1 VFPRRGAAAGEENV
15 ELVEGVLFEVVGEQI
30 ELEQCA
36 EDLLVLALDVVE
48 ELAHDRWR
56 KLALDAG
63 QLAMDPVE
71 LSLELVELRGRVD
84 GAVDPDL
91 VDDLFQSLVEGLKVV
106 CIGHGPFVEVLKDPA
121 EELVEGPQRSEAV
134 GQCGIPNA
142 QGMRLGSLHHLRIHR
157 LAVTYKAGG
166 TKMLGQTVVSRE
178 EIESMID
185 RLASELEADLE
196 GKAPVFIGVLK
207 GCVFFLTDLTR
218 RIGKSVEL
226 DFIQVSSYGAST
238 TSSGSVVLVKDITVD
253 VRDRDVYLVE
263 DIVDTGITLTD
274 VIKLIEARH
283 PRSIQVVA
291 LLSKPSRR
299 QIEVGVAFLGTEIE
313 DLFVVGYGLDYGEA
327 YRNLPDIR
335 VLEES

>member
-1 VFPRRGAAAGEENV
+1 
-15 ELVEGVLFEVVGEQI
+15 
-30 ELEQCA
+30 
-36 EDLLVLALDVVE
+36 
-48 ELAHDRWR
+48 
-56 KLALDAG
+56 
-63 QLAMDPVE
+63 
-71 LSLELVELRGRVD
+71 
-84 GAVDPDL
+84 
-91 VDDLFQSLVEGLKVV
+91 
-106 CIGHGPFVEVLKDPA
+106 
-121 EELVEGPQRSEAV
+121 
-134 GQCGIPNA
+134 
-142 QGMRLGSLHHLRIHR
+142 MRLGSLHHLRIHR

-299 QIEVGVAFLGTEIE
+299 QIEVDVAFLGTEIE

-335 VLEES
+335 VLEQP